1 MMNKII
7 QSKMFEKREI
17 CKTFLENCK
26 TPGDSQNLQNAI
38 IDL

>member
-1 MMNKII
+1 
-7 QSKMFEKREI
+7 MFEKREI
-17 CKTFLENCK
+17 YKTFLKNGK